1 MKSLCAV
8 IASVSLKPLMACVV
22 NVRIIR
28 SRNKMKLTREGEWV
42 VFTIVVTVL
51 IGVLF
56 IYKLLEG

>member
-1 MKSLCAV
+1 
-8 IASVSLKPLMACVV
+8 MACVV